1 MYNLS
6 FFGQIF
12 FCKHFFYKTGFC
24 DKKFNFFKFLMM
36 YHLSYLDIK
45 HGIQRGGVKLTPPQR
60 ILVLKYPSGDRVNDL
75 QKLYKSNLFES
86 IQSRMRVQQQ
96 NHPHS
101 AFYSEISLKFKGL
114 LGSEAKTALQG
125 PMKTWCCAPLV
136 HRFCALFLRLLVPAP
151 CSYHSKS
158 FKGTIPD
165 NLGESSKLLYS
176 KNQDGLAS
184 LRSRV

>member
-1 MYNLS
+1 
-6 FFGQIF
+6 
-12 FCKHFFYKTGFC
+12 
-24 DKKFNFFKFLMM
+24 
-36 YHLSYLDIK
+36 
-45 HGIQRGGVKLTPPQR
+45 
-60 ILVLKYPSGDRVNDL
+60 
-75 QKLYKSNLFES
+75 
-86 IQSRMRVQQQ
+86 MRVQQQ

-101 AFYSEISLKFKGL
+101 AFYSEISLKFKGW

-136 HRFCALFLRLLVPAP
+136 RRFYALFLRLLVPAF

-184 LRSRV
+184 LRWVSFSFICFVDSYLRIVLDLFSHSPEVLLSRLRSVFQPCLFVCISMVKTSLEYIDQSPRCLVGLQNISNQ